1 MQSASIFLR
10 KIDFSRGLLQKTGP
24 CSTEY
29 FDKGIAPNWSVDAWS
44 LNNRWFS
51 FAKKICHCS
60 KVWGRRWIS
69 LYCCERSWME
79 NEGHCRNIFFSMV
92 SRGFLP
98 RLEDLWRMERAA
110 ILSLLLDYSLL
121 LHPAQIRVVES
132 KLPAYTV
139 GSLIEQSK
147 VDAFLQF
154 VRNVLESEEVEQHLS
169 KFENAVKE
177 IYKLRPS
184 TKHMSGRT
192 LEKMESTLPLAR
204 KWEKLMKVA

>member
-1 MQSASIFLR
+1 
-10 KIDFSRGLLQKTGP
+10 
-24 CSTEY
+24 
-29 FDKGIAPNWSVDAWS
+29 
-44 LNNRWFS
+44 
-51 FAKKICHCS
+51 
-60 KVWGRRWIS
+60 
-69 LYCCERSWME
+69 
-79 NEGHCRNIFFSMV
+79 
-92 SRGFLP
+92 
-98 RLEDLWRMERAA
+98 MERAA